1 MAPAIEKELFM
12 NRNRKLIGLAVLL
25 VVLLAGG
32 MVAYNYLAPKAANGG
47 NVAVEPDKN
56 AADSASETGDTVDT
70 AQQGATGETPDYGPA
85 PDFTVYDADGNE
97 VSLADFAGEP
107 VVINF
112 WASWCP
118 PCKAELPDFEKLYQE
133 TAATDDGTTADGGA
147 AVRFLM
153 INLTDGQRE
162 TKDTV
167 DAYIEENGYTFP
179 VYYDLDLSATYT
191 YGINSIPMTLFIDA
205 DGNIAD
211 YRVGMIDETTLQNG
225 LAAIL

>member
-1 MAPAIEKELFM
+1 M

-133 TAATDDGTTADGGA
+133 TTASGDSTAADGGA

-153 INLTDGQRE
+153 VNLTDGQRE
-162 TKDTV
+162 TKEIANAFITD
-167 DAYIEENGYTFP
+167 NGYTFP
-179 VYYDLDLSATYT
+179 VLYDLDGSGYYA
-191 YGINSIPMTLFIDA
+191 YGLTSIPQTFFVDA
-205 DGNIAD
+205 EGNIAD
-211 YRVGMIDETTLQNG
+211 YRIGMIDEQTLRDG
-225 LAAIL
+225 IAKIR

>member
-1 MAPAIEKELFM
+1 M

-47 NVAVEPDKN
+47 NVAVEPDKD

-70 AQQGATGETPDYGPA
+70 TQQGATGETPDYGPA

-147 AVRFLM
+147 DVRFLM
-153 INLTDGQRE
+153 VNLTDGQRE
-162 TKDTV
+162 TKEIA
-167 DAYIEENGYTFP
+167 DAFIAENGYTFP
-179 VYYDLDLSATYT
+179 VLYDIDGSGSYA
-191 YGINSIPMTLFIDA
+191 YGLTSIPQTFFVDA
-205 DGNIAD
+205 EGNIAD
-211 YRVGMIDETTLQNG
+211 YRIGMIDEQTLRDG
-225 LAAIL
+225 IEKIR

>member
-1 MAPAIEKELFM
+1 M

-47 NVAVEPDKN
+47 NVAVEPDKD

-70 AQQGATGETPDYGPA
+70 AQQSTAGETPDYGPA

-153 INLTDGQRE
+153 VNLTDGQRE
-162 TKDTV
+162 TKEIA
-167 DAYIEENGYTFP
+167 DAFIAENGYTFP
-179 VYYDLDLSATYT
+179 VLYDIDGSGYYA
-191 YGINSIPMTLFIDA
+191 YGLTSVPQTFFVDA
-205 DGNIAD
+205 EGNIAD
-211 YRVGMIDETTLQNG
+211 YRIGMIDEQTLRDG
-225 LAAIL
+225 IEKIR

>member
-1 MAPAIEKELFM
+1 M

-153 INLTDGQRE
+153 VNLTDGQRE
-162 TKDTV
+162 TKEIA
-167 DAYIEENGYTFP
+167 DAFIAENGYTFP
-179 VYYDLDLSATYT
+179 VLYDIDGSGYYA
-191 YGINSIPMTLFIDA
+191 YGLTSIPQTFFVDA
-205 DGNIAD
+205 EGNIAD
-211 YRVGMIDETTLQNG
+211 YRIGMIDEQTLRDG
-225 LAAIL
+225 IEKIH

>member
-1 MAPAIEKELFM
+1 M
-12 NRNRKLIGLAVLL
+12 NRNRRLIGLAVLL

-47 NVAVEPDKN
+47 NVAVEPDKD

-118 PCKAELPDFEKLYQE
+118 PCKAELPDFE
-133 TAATDDGTTADGGA
+133 AAYKEVSD
-147 AVRFLM
+147 VRFLM
-153 INLTDGQRE
+153 VNLTDGQRE
-162 TKDTV
+162 TKEIA
-167 DAYIEENGYTFP
+167 DAFIAENGYTFP
-179 VYYDLDLSATYT
+179 VLYDIDGSGYYA
-191 YGINSIPMTLFIDA
+191 YGLTSIPQTFFVDA
-205 DGNIAD
+205 EGNIAD
-211 YRVGMIDETTLQNG
+211 YRIGMIDEQTLRDG
-225 LAAIL
+225 IEKIR

>member
-1 MAPAIEKELFM
+1 M

-47 NVAVEPDKN
+47 NVAVDPDKN
-56 AADSASETGDTVDT
+56 AADSATENGDTVDA

-97 VSLADFAGEP
+97 VSLSDFAGEP

-118 PCKAELPDFEKLYQE
+118 PCKAELPDFEAAYKE
-133 TAATDDGTTADGGA
+133 TSD
-147 AVRFLM
+147 VRFLM
-153 INLTDGQRE
+153 VNLTDGQRE
-162 TKDTV
+162 TKEIA
-167 DAYIEENGYTFP
+167 DAFITENGYTFP
-179 VYYDLDLSATYT
+179 VLYDIDGSGYYT
-191 YGINSIPMTLFIDA
+191 YGLTSIPQTFFVDA
-205 DGNIAD
+205 EGNIAD
-211 YRVGMIDETTLQNG
+211 YRIGMIDEQTLRDG
-225 LAAIL
+225 IETIR

>member
-1 MAPAIEKELFM
+1 M

-32 MVAYNYLAPKAANGG
+32 MAAYNYLAPKAANGG

-70 AQQGATGETPDYGPA
+70 TQQGATGETPDYGPA

-153 INLTDGQRE
+153 VNLTDGQRE
-162 TKDTV
+162 TKEIA
-167 DAYIEENGYTFP
+167 DAFIAENGYTFP
-179 VYYDLDLSATYT
+179 VLYDIDGSGYYA
-191 YGINSIPMTLFIDA
+191 YGLTSIPQTFFVDA
-205 DGNIAD
+205 EGNIAD
-211 YRVGMIDETTLQNG
+211 YRIGLIDEQTLRDG
-225 LAAIL
+225 IEKIR

>member
-1 MAPAIEKELFM
+1 M
-12 NRNRKLIGLAVLL
+12 NRNRKLIVLAVLL

-47 NVAVEPDKN
+47 NVAVEPDKD

-153 INLTDGQRE
+153 VNLTDGQRE
-162 TKDTV
+162 TKEIA
-167 DAYIEENGYTFP
+167 DAFIAENGYTFP
-179 VYYDLDLSATYT
+179 VLYDIDGSGYYA
-191 YGINSIPMTLFIDA
+191 YGLTSIPQTFFVDA
-205 DGNIAD
+205 EGNIAD
-211 YRVGMIDETTLQNG
+211 YRIGMIDEQTLRDG
-225 LAAIL
+225 IEKIR

>member
-1 MAPAIEKELFM
+1 M

-56 AADSASETGDTVDT
+56 AADSATENGDTIDA

-97 VSLADFAGEP
+97 VSLSDFAGEP

-153 INLTDGQRE
+153 VNLTDGQRE
-162 TKDTV
+162 TKEIA
-167 DAYIEENGYTFP
+167 DAFIAENGYTFP
-179 VYYDLDLSATYT
+179 VLYDIDGSGYYA
-191 YGINSIPMTLFIDA
+191 YGLTSIPQTFFVDA
-205 DGNIAD
+205 EGNIAD
-211 YRVGMIDETTLQNG
+211 YRIGMIDEQTLRDG
-225 LAAIL
+225 IAKIR

>member
-1 MAPAIEKELFM
+1 M

-47 NVAVEPDKN
+47 NVAVEPDKD

-118 PCKAELPDFEKLYQE
+118 PCKAELPDFEVAYQE
-133 TAATDDGTTADGGA
+133 VSD
-147 AVRFLM
+147 VRFLM
-153 INLTDGQRE
+153 VNLTDGQRE
-162 TKDTV
+162 TKEIA
-167 DAYIEENGYTFP
+167 DAFIAENGYTFP
-179 VYYDLDLSATYT
+179 VLYDIDGSGYYA
-191 YGINSIPMTLFIDA
+191 YGLTSIPQTFFVDA
-205 DGNIAD
+205 EGNIAD
-211 YRVGMIDETTLQNG
+211 YRIGMIDEQTLRDG
-225 LAAIL
+225 IAKIR

>member
-1 MAPAIEKELFM
+1 M

-118 PCKAELPDFEKLYQE
+118 PCKAELPDFEATYQE
-133 TAATDDGTTADGGA
+133 TS

-153 INLTDGQRE
+153 VNLTDGQRE
-162 TKDTV
+162 TKEIA
-167 DAYIEENGYTFP
+167 DAFIAENGYTFP
-179 VYYDLDLSATYT
+179 VLYDIDGSGYYA
-191 YGINSIPMTLFIDA
+191 YGLTSIPQTFFVDA
-205 DGNIAD
+205 EGNIAD
-211 YRVGMIDETTLQNG
+211 YRIGMIDEQTLRDG
-225 LAAIL
+225 IAKIR

>member
-1 MAPAIEKELFM
+1 M

-32 MVAYNYLAPKAANGG
+32 MAAYNYLAPKAANGG

-97 VSLADFAGEP
+97 VSLSDFAGEP

-133 TAATDDGTTADGGA
+133 TAATDDSTTADGGA

-153 INLTDGQRE
+153 VNLTDGQRE
-162 TKDTV
+162 TKEIA
-167 DAYIEENGYTFP
+167 DAFIAENGYTFP
-179 VYYDLDLSATYT
+179 VLYDLDGSGYYA
-191 YGINSIPMTLFIDA
+191 YGLTSIPQTFFVDA
-205 DGNIAD
+205 EGNIAD
-211 YRVGMIDETTLQNG
+211 YRIGMIDEQTLRDG
-225 LAAIL
+225 IEKIR

>member
-1 MAPAIEKELFM
+1 M

-32 MVAYNYLAPKAANGG
+32 MAAYNYLAPKAANGG

-118 PCKAELPDFEKLYQE
+118 PCKAELPDFE
-133 TAATDDGTTADGGA
+133 AAYKEVSD
-147 AVRFLM
+147 VRFLM
-153 INLTDGQRE
+153 VNLTDGQRE
-162 TKDTV
+162 TKEIA
-167 DAYIEENGYTFP
+167 DAFIAENGYTFP
-179 VYYDLDLSATYT
+179 VLYDIDGSGYYA
-191 YGINSIPMTLFIDA
+191 YGLTSIPQTFFVDA
-205 DGNIAD
+205 EGNIAD
-211 YRVGMIDETTLQNG
+211 YRIGMIDEQTLRDG
-225 LAAIL
+225 IEKIR

>member
-118 PCKAELPDFEKLYQE
+118 PCKAELPDFE
-133 TAATDDGTTADGGA
+133 AAYKEVSD
-147 AVRFLM
+147 VRFLM
-153 INLTDGQRE
+153 VNLTDGQRE
-162 TKDTV
+162 TQKTAD
-167 DAYIEENGYTFP
+167 DFIADSGYTFP
-179 VYYDLDLSATYT
+179 VYYDSAGSASQV
-191 YGINSIPMTLFIDA
+191 YGISSIPMTLLVDA
-205 DGNIAD
+205 DGYVRGYA
-211 YRVGMIDETTLQNG
+211 VGMIDEETLRSG
-225 LAAIL
+225 IERIR